1 MKLMLDSCYLVGLV
15 LENDQW
21 HKFADPLSYH
31 VEKHDTYITN
41 IILTETMNSFQC
53 LGGKRCKEIYDIILE
68 TNTVLNINDMNL
80 YDKSSELLCKYDA
93 SIGYSDC
100 TTIEMMKKH
109 DIKYIV
115 SYDSNFDKKEDI
127 VRIYN
132 FKDKDNNYITN
143 FQF

>member
-1 MKLMLDSCYLVGLV
+1 MKIILDSCYLVGLV

-21 HKFADPLSYH
+21 HKFADSLSYQ

-41 IILTETMNSFQC
+41 IILAETMNSFQC
-53 LGGKRCKEIYDIILE
+53 LGGKRCKQIYDIILE
-68 TNTVLNINDMNL
+68 TNTLININDTIS
-80 YDKSSELLCKYDA
+80 YDKSAELLCDYDA

-100 TTIEMMKKH
+100 TTIETMKKH

-115 SYDSNFDKKEDI
+115 SFDSDFDKKEGI

-132 FKDKDNNYITN
+132 FKDKNNNYITN
-143 FQF
+143 FQL